1 MAKLK
6 RNLYKFATLA
16 TAMVLILTSAF
27 ALAGCSLFD
36 MLFDDGDEVAFT
48 RGSLTMQVGETFDLA
63 SIIEVVQRRA

>member
-6 RNLYKFATLA
+6 RNLYKFASLA

-48 RGSLTMQVGETFDLA
+48 RGSLTMQVG
-63 SIIEVVQRRA
+63 